1 MSRKLSLDELVV
13 LAHDEFEGRIAA
25 CHARIEG
32 RIQRATN
39 EQRDFTE
46 REKQLSEA
54 DLSEL
59 VSLRD
64 ADELRA
70 ARRDELARM
79 QSEARS
85 KLVGDAISQFE
96 RSQNL
101 SPLLPSAENL
111 ARLEEA
117 RSMFASL
124 SLIEQRAAIKTSDMG
139 SAVEY
144 GPNGLAAPR
153 TLWRASG
160 IPTTAPT
167 GYTGVVPQF
176 TLPAGAS
183 LVSEGNAH
191 AEFDAVSPDS
201 VTIGRAGAWSD
212 LTAEGMLS
220 TSLTEIS
227 TAHARIIARDL
238 DKATVAKI
246 EQAPSAYDID
256 EALVVVASEAA
267 VDVSALWIVGQPTAI
282 AALVGNAVLT
292 PANGTDLGSYAVRY
306 GGASLYATPAASAGD
321 LTVFDPASFRAF
333 ATPLASAVVVDP
345 TTGTQRFGQWQFFGL
360 GQSLVGSAVT
370 ISGQGS

>member
-1 MSRKLSLDELVV
+1 MSRKMSLDELVV

-25 CHARIEG
+25 CAT
-32 RIQRATN
+32 RIQTRVERATN
-39 EQRDFTE
+39 EQRDLTE

-54 DLSEL
+54 DLHEL
-59 VSLRD
+59 SALRD

-79 QSEARS
+79 QSEARA
-85 KLVGDAISQFE
+85 KLLGEAISQHT
-96 RSQNL
+96 RSM
-101 SPLLPSAENL
+101 SPLLPSVENL

-117 RSMFASL
+117 RSSFASL
-124 SLIEQRAAIKTSDMG
+124 SLIEQRAAIKTTDMG

-153 TLWRASG
+153 TLWRVSG
-160 IPTTAPT
+160 IPTTVPT

-183 LVSEGNAH
+183 LATEGNAH
-191 AEFDAVSPDS
+191 AEFDAVAPDS

-238 DKATVAKI
+238 DKAAVAKI
-246 EQAPSAYDID
+246 EQTPSAYDID

-267 VDVSALWIVGQPTAI
+267 VDVSQLWIVGQPTAI

-306 GGASLYATPAASAGD
+306 GGASLYATPAATTGD

-333 ATPLASAVVVDP
+333 ASPLASAVIVDP
-345 TTGTQRFGQWQFFGL
+345 TTGSQRFGQWQFFGL

>member
-13 LAHDEFEGRIAA
+13 LANDEFEGRISAA
-25 CHARIEG
+25 YARIQTRVE
-32 RIQRATN
+32 RATN
-39 EQRDFTE
+39 EQRDFTDRE
-46 REKQLSEA
+46 RQLSEA
-54 DLSEL
+54 DRDEL
-59 VSLRD
+59 GLLRD

-79 QSEARS
+79 ESEKRS
-85 KLVGDAISQFE
+85 KLIGEAIDQHV
-96 RSQNL
+96 RKQGT

-124 SLIEQRAAIKTSDMG
+124 SLIEQRAAIKTTDMG

-153 TLWRASG
+153 TLWRAAG
-160 IPTTAPT
+160 IPTTVPT

-176 TLPAGAS
+176 TLPAGTS
-183 LVSEGNAH
+183 LATEGNAH
-191 AEFDAVSPDS
+191 AEFDAVAPDS

-227 TAHARIIARDL
+227 SAHARIIARDL
-238 DKATVAKI
+238 DKAAVAKI
-246 EQAPSAYDID
+246 EQSPSAYDID

-267 VDVSALWIVGQPTAI
+267 VDVSQLWIVGQPTAI

-292 PANGTDLGSYAVRY
+292 PANGSDLGSYAVRY
-306 GGASLYATPAASAGD
+306 GGASLYATPAATTGD

-345 TTGTQRFGQWQFFGL
+345 TTGSQRFGQWQFFGL
-360 GQSLVGSAVT
+360 GQALVGSAVT

>member
-1 MSRKLSLDELVV
+1 MSRKMSLDELVV
-13 LAHDEFEGRIAA
+13 LANDEFEN
-25 CHARIEG
+25 RIEAAYT
-32 RIQRATN
+32 RIKTRVERASN
-39 EQRDFTE
+39 EERDFTD
-46 REKQLSEA
+46 REKQLCKA
-54 DLSEL
+54 DRDELSA
-59 VSLRD
+59 LRD

-70 ARRDELARM
+70 ARRDELAKM
-79 QSEARS
+79 QSASRSALIGEAIAQRTR
-85 KLVGDAISQFE
+85 G
-96 RSQNL
+96 L

-117 RSMFASL
+117 RHSFASL
-124 SLIEQRAAIKTSDMG
+124 SLIEQRAAIKTTDMG
-139 SAVEY
+139 TAVEY

-167 GYTGVVPQF
+167 GYAGVVPQF
-176 TLPAGAS
+176 TLPAGTS

-227 TAHARIIARDL
+227 SAHARIIARDL

-246 EQAPSAYDID
+246 EQSPSAYDID
-256 EALVVVASEAA
+256 EALVVVAAEAA
-267 VDVSALWIVGQPTAI
+267 VDVSQLWIVGQPTAI

-292 PANGTDLGSYAVRY
+292 PANGSDLGSYAVRY
-306 GGASLYATPAASAGD
+306 GGASLYATPAATAGD

-345 TTGTQRFGQWQFFGL
+345 TTGSQRFGQWQFFGL

-370 ISGQGS
+370 ISGIGS